1 MLYSYIKKFK
11 DLQKN
16 VNSRDIMYGY
26 YDPPFSVE
34 QEGISI
40 SVERNGEQ
48 WIYRR
53 TLEADTVEKVILGN
67 GKHLIINP
75 VEPLNTPK
83 EITPNL
89 LIEFEKTL
97 LLSGGAKRKI
107 FLTFPIEIGIFI
119 SDKGNKNLQLLDV
132 LSLVRQK
139 FTLYGEVSYGVICKH
154 WKSKIY
160 STSPSP
166 SPLHEGIMELTLRN
180 TSSDWASISK
190 VVFSAYGMKLYYEG
204 DVFMRAH
211 MDILNRNTAETGF
224 ELQHINGEL
233 KSNPLKDF
241 KARKEA
247 FGVYSL
253 QKLGI
258 VPTKFY
264 MGWGF

>member
-1 MLYSYIKKFK
+1 
-11 DLQKN
+11 
-16 VNSRDIMYGY
+16 MYGY
-26 YDPPFSVE
+26 YVPPFSVE
-34 QEGISI
+34 KEGISI
-40 SVERNGEQ
+40 SVENTGEQ

-53 TLEADTVEKVILGN
+53 TLGTDEVEKLILGDS
-67 GKHLIINP
+67 KHLIINP

-97 LLSGGAKRKI
+97 LLAGGAKRKI
-107 FLTFPIEIGIFI
+107 FLTFPIEIGVFI
-119 SDKGNKNLQLLDV
+119 SDKDDKNLQLLDV

-139 FTLYGEVSYGVICKH
+139 FTLYGEVSNGVICKH
-154 WKSKIY
+154 WKSKIC

-166 SPLHEGIMELTLRN
+166 SPLQEGVLELTLRN

-190 VVFSAYGMKLYYEG
+190 VVFSAYGMKLYYDN
-204 DVFMRAH
+204 DVFMKAH
-211 MDILNRNTAETGF
+211 MDILNRNTAETSF

-233 KSNPLKDF
+233 RSSSLKEL
-241 KARKEA
+241 KVRKEA

-253 QKLGI
+253 QKLGFA
-258 VPTKFY
+258 PLKFY

>member
-1 MLYSYIKKFK
+1 
-11 DLQKN
+11 
-16 VNSRDIMYGY
+16 MYGY
-26 YDPPFSVE
+26 YNPPFSVE
-34 QEGISI
+34 QDGIFI
-40 SVERNGEQ
+40 SVGREGDQ
-48 WIYRR
+48 WVYKRI
-53 TLEADTVEKVILGN
+53 LETDTVEKVILGDE
-67 GKHLIINP
+67 KQIIINP

-97 LLSGGAKRKI
+97 LLAGGAKRKI
-107 FLTFPIEIGIFI
+107 FLTFPVEIGVFI

-132 LSLVRQK
+132 LSLARQK
-139 FTLYGEVSYGVICKH
+139 FTLYGEVSNGVICKH

-166 SPLHEGIMELTLRN
+166 NPLQEGIMELTLRN
-180 TSSDWASISK
+180 ISSDWVSISK
-190 VVFSAYGMKLYYEG
+190 AVFSGYGMKLYYEG
-204 DVFMRAH
+204 DVYMRAR

-224 ELQHINGEL
+224 ELQHISGEL

-241 KARKEA
+241 KTRKEA

-253 QKLGI
+253 QKLGF
-258 VPTKFY
+258 VPLKFY

>member
-1 MLYSYIKKFK
+1 
-11 DLQKN
+11 
-16 VNSRDIMYGY
+16 MYGY

-53 TLEADTVEKVILGN
+53 TLESDTVEKVILGN

-119 SDKGNKNLQLLDV
+119 SDKENKNLQLLDV

>member
-1 MLYSYIKKFK
+1 
-11 DLQKN
+11 
-16 VNSRDIMYGY
+16 MYGY
-26 YDPPFSVE
+26 YVPPFSVE
-34 QEGISI
+34 KEGISI
-40 SVERNGEQ
+40 SVENTGEQ

-53 TLEADTVEKVILGN
+53 TLGKDEVEKLILGD

-97 LLSGGAKRKI
+97 LLAGGAKRKI
-107 FLTFPIEIGIFI
+107 FLTFPIEIGVFI
-119 SDKGNKNLQLLDV
+119 SDKDEKNLQLLDV

-139 FTLYGEVSYGVICKH
+139 FTLYGEVSNGVICKH
-154 WKSKIY
+154 WKSKIC

-166 SPLHEGIMELTLRN
+166 SPLQEGVLELTLRN
-180 TSSDWASISK
+180 ASSDWASISK
-190 VVFSAYGMKLYYEG
+190 VVFSAYGMKLYYDN
-204 DVFMRAH
+204 DVLMKAH
-211 MDILNRNTAETGF
+211 MDILNRNTAETSF

-233 KSNPLKDF
+233 RSSSLKEL
-241 KARKEA
+241 KVRKEA

-253 QKLGI
+253 QKLGFA
-258 VPTKFY
+258 PLKFY